1 MTTHRT
7 AYIAIFVISAL
18 VAAALYYVA
27 QPRADVVRA
36 RTDIAV
42 LTPIS
47 ADMLELVRVSPGDRP
62 AEAATSIEAVVGQF
76 AAMPILAG
84 QFVDTR
90 ALESTPGS
98 QAFGFGAPLPAGYV
112 AFALPVEPA
121 QAVGGALSPGA
132 LVDVVAVPN
141 ALKTLPSSDAQGAP
155 QAVVL
160 GERLVVLALR
170 TGEGQTLT
178 DPSSDATRAAALPPK
193 LASVVVA
200 IPADELPR
208 FATATLTST
217 IYLALSPPGDG
228 DPASP

>member
-1 MTTHRT
+1 MTTHRS

-18 VAAALYYVA
+18 LAAALYYVA

-62 AEAATSIEAVVGQF
+62 AEAATSIEAVVGQY

-98 QAFGFGAPLPAGYV
+98 RAFGFGAPLPAGYV

-141 ALKTLPSSDAQGAP
+141 ALKTLSSTDAAP

-178 DPSSDATRAAALPPK
+178 APSSDPTRSAALPAK

-208 FATATLTST
+208 FATAALTST

-228 DPASP
+228 DRASP